1 MSKQSELRSVLETVG
16 VVIGSLVIGI
26 VIIVT
31 ATKKYD
37 SPKPADVIV
46 EKEVQENVKSSDQ
59 GPLSFQ
65 NIKTIED
72 VYKKHSFIV

>member
-31 ATKKYD
+31 ATKK
-37 SPKPADVIV
+37 I
-46 EKEVQENVKSSDQ
+46 
-59 GPLSFQ
+59 
-65 NIKTIED
+65 
-72 VYKKHSFIV
+72 